1 MTLKLHSKRN
11 QLIVI
16 LTALLA
22 GSLLLIGAK
31 KLQAP
36 QAEEML
42 LTFNGQEATAA
53 EFNWH
58 LQMNRALIV
67 DYFKQTYNADY
78 SKDFWSAYYSG
89 ENPMQK
95 WINTAQTQLL
105 TKRMEL
111 QLAQE
116 AGVVTDISFEGF
128 LKEMERENNRR
139 SQAAANKEVVY
150 GPLHLEA
157 QAYFSYYMSNLEEA
171 TIEAMR
177 SNGSI
182 VISDEQVKLEYAAN
196 LIAKYSLPGTIRLEW
211 ATLPFGPETE
221 YKDQQKALER
231 MEKLH
236 AIATATAATDSSGT
250 GFQDQAKEFG
260 VNVGEVKITSASR
273 RTAALENPKVLLTA
287 EQLAPGEISSLF
299 AENGAI
305 HLLYCLSADDAAVQ
319 PLDHVKDAIALNLA
333 QQKYRSIVDE
343 KLSEAV
349 VEWNYPMAEGLAN
362 QTIQ

>member
-42 LTFNGQEATAA
+42 LTYNGQEATAA

-78 SKDFWSAYYSG
+78 SIDFWSAYYSG

-157 QAYFSYYMSNLEEA
+157 QAYFNYYMSNLEDA

-196 LIAKYSLPGTIRLEW
+196 LISAGN
-211 ATLPFGPETE
+211 
-221 YKDQQKALER
+221 
-231 MEKLH
+231 
-236 AIATATAATDSSGT
+236 DSSGMGNASLWPRNRVQRSAKSLRKNGKAPCNSNSDSSNRFFRHRLPRPGKRVWRKRWRGENNKCFTANSSSGKSKGIAYRRAT
-250 GFQDQAKEFG
+250 GAG
-260 VNVGEVKITSASR
+260 RV
-273 RTAALENPKVLLTA
+273 
-287 EQLAPGEISSLF
+287 
-299 AENGAI
+299 
-305 HLLYCLSADDAAVQ
+305 
-319 PLDHVKDAIALNLA
+319 
-333 QQKYRSIVDE
+333 
-343 KLSEAV
+343 
-349 VEWNYPMAEGLAN
+349 
-362 QTIQ
+362 